1 MAKRK
6 IVDGTFLGTLYTV
19 LKEKDESQ
27 EKEPNKNNDSNHAT
41 SVQDT
46 ESKSQNER
54 LQHNYR

>member
-27 EKEPNKNNDSNHAT
+27 EKEPKKNNDSNHAT
-41 SVQDT
+41 PVQDT
-46 ESKSQNER
+46 ENKS
-54 LQHNYR
+54 

>member
-27 EKEPNKNNDSNHAT
+27 EEELNKNNDSNHAT
-41 SVQDT
+41 PVQDT
-46 ESKSQNER
+46 ENKS
-54 LQHNYR
+54 